1 MASSSVFLLNI
12 NGQIESGE
20 FPEFDDIYCRHCFV
34 YGDDWIITAGLEEGI
49 TQVTKKSPDRRQ
61 VHVWNFPLN
70 ITFKSTNPFGWPRI
84 VVHAYGLDTFG
95 NDVVRGYGMCHVPI
109 IPGRHTCCLPMFVP
123 ESTSLLQKF
132 TSWLLGRR
140 PEFVD
145 ARIVALGEGRE
156 VCRVRTQGFVNV
168 TFNVVSKDIKK
179 LGYINQVSQ
188 PQGTA
193 ATETIAAVKS

>member
-61 VHVWNFPLN
+61 IHVWNFPLN

-109 IPGRHTCCLPMFVP
+109 IPGR
-123 ESTSLLQKF
+123 
-132 TSWLLGRR
+132 
-140 PEFVD
+140 
-145 ARIVALGEGRE
+145 
-156 VCRVRTQGFVNV
+156 
-168 TFNVVSKDIKK
+168 
-179 LGYINQVSQ
+179 
-188 PQGTA
+188 
-193 ATETIAAVKS
+193 